1 MVPPRALEPR
11 WTPRVLL
18 LDNYDSFTWNL
29 VQALQVLG
37 AEVQVVRNDA
47 EPLSALLAR
56 APTHV
61 VVSPGPGRPEQAGV
75 SMALIEAVLGRLPLL
90 GVCLGH
96 QALGLVLGARLERGP
111 PVHGM
116 ASLVH
121 HDGRGLFAGLPQ
133 PLTVGRYHSLHLPE
147 AALPRCLR
155 VTARTEDGLVMGM
168 EHATLSAAGV
178 QFHPESILTPAG
190 PELLARFLAWHAP
203 EARALDGSTSPPRG

>member
-1 MVPPRALEPR
+1 
-11 WTPRVLL
+11 VLL

-47 EPLSALLAR
+47 EPVAALLTR

-61 VVSPGPGRPEQAGV
+61 VVSPGPGRPEAAGG
-75 SMALIEAVLGRLPLL
+75 SMALIEAVLGRVPLL

-96 QALGLVLGARLERGP
+96 QALGLVLGARLVQGP
-111 PVHGM
+111 PVHGKS
-116 ASLVH
+116 SLVH
-121 HDGRGLFAGLPQ
+121 HDGRGLFEGLPQ

-147 AALPRCLR
+147 ATLPPCLR
-155 VTARTEDGLVMGM
+155 VTARTEDGLVMAM
-168 EHATLSAAGV
+168 EHVSLPAAGV

-190 PELLARFLAWHAP
+190 PELLARFLAWPAP
-203 EARALDGSTSPPRG
+203 EGPGR